1 MHYESLKQEDVA
13 IVKCVVDIGK
23 YSRAIKALI
32 LYNHLSNAGLG
43 TDYIEEFLRDRR
55 YLRIIDHTNYNPR
68 IIETYID
75 RGLWRTIKPE
85 EFMTRFFLLLR
96 QPESVWGMAFDRLSK
111 ESKYTLLVLATMGQY
126 ATLED
131 WKKAYVHFSK
141 RVRGDV
147 DLENDDA
154 TWERVLKIL
163 HECFIT
169 TQMRKG
175 MHYVTYYNPSVKDYL
190 THYIST
196 HPGDRELL
204 LKNILY
210 PQQLLNFIEESRD
223 RFNIN
228 DWYNRGNIEVGV
240 NLLTTIGERFREIIR
255 DPVQHS
261 CRLERTAEGLRKEP
275 YREAVFLK
283 EFAERFPSVFTSLI
297 PEYKD
302 RLEQIV
308 KDGESENFYH
318 RTYLMKK
325 IFSHI
330 PTEEARRI
338 MQEMSEEIILVED
351 CLEFIR
357 MVKESGNRDIVVSE
371 EFTDRVE
378 GTIIVDIDSNIHCE
392 EDYDNLVSIYEEIAE
407 ELEQPLERAFGH
419 LKEVKEELSPS
430 DDIDE
435 DAYDQY
441 REGMNSYDA
450 EEYEID
456 RMMETLRKN

>member
-1 MHYESLKQEDVA
+1 M
-13 IVKCVVDIGK
+13 
-23 YSRAIKALI
+23 
-32 LYNHLSNAGLG
+32 
-43 TDYIEEFLRDRR
+43 
-55 YLRIIDHTNYNPR
+55 
-68 IIETYID
+68 
-75 RGLWRTIKPE
+75 
-85 EFMTRFFLLLR
+85 
-96 QPESVWGMAFDRLSK
+96 
-111 ESKYTLLVLATMGQY
+111 
-126 ATLED
+126 
-131 WKKAYVHFSK
+131 
-141 RVRGDV
+141 
-147 DLENDDA
+147 
-154 TWERVLKIL
+154 KIL

-378 GTIIVDIDSNIHCE
+378 ETIIVDIDSNIHCE